1 MASNIRF
8 QDLGQLFGIPATR
21 ARRSTNNALEVGKNI
36 DEMLMYK
43 ERKDAENEAKLKADS
58 EKDFRTE
65 LANLILGD
73 KSATPQE
80 KMAAERYMNTG
91 EINPLLSVQGQ
102 KSIDAE
108 RKKEAVEALKQKIE
122 EARTKAEVLIKEA
135 EEKRDVADDVFQ
147 SSIKNLVRNM
157 KVWNEALPKAEQVV
171 YEGDIAKVESYIG
184 KQNEGATTEAI
195 KTGSASLDEIAES
208 AKDSAQNVEDARKA
222 FIRQMKINNVKMK
235 NGKVNID
242 GLPKETIE
250 AGKKAGVQFYSAAKE
265 RHDADVKKLKEE
277 AENRKNDSYA
287 RDAFINDINKFKRS
301 LSEEEAKAI
310 ANEVFGGK
318 Q

>member
-43 ERKDAENEAKLKADS
+43 ERKNAEKEAKLKADS

-73 KSATPQE
+73 PSATPQE

-91 EINPLLSVQGQ
+91 ELNSLLSVQGQ
-102 KSIDAE
+102 ESINAE

-122 EARTKAEVLIKEA
+122 TERTKAESLIKEA
-135 EEKRDVADDVFQ
+135 NEKRDFEDGVFQ
-147 SSIKNLVRNM
+147 ARIKSIVRNM
-157 KVWNEALPKAEQVV
+157 KVWNDALPETERVS
-171 YEGDIAKVESYIG
+171 YYDDIEKFSSYIG
-184 KQNEGATTEAI
+184 KQNEGATTEDI
-195 KTGSASLDEIAES
+195 KTGSASVDEIAES
-208 AKDSAQNVEDARKA
+208 AQGSDENLEKARNA
-222 FIRQMKINNVKMK
+222 FIRTMKNKNVEVK
-235 NGKVNID
+235 NGKVNSD
-242 GLPKETIE
+242 GLTKETIE
-250 AGKKAGVQFYSAAKE
+250 AGKKSGVQFYSAAKE

-277 AENRKNDSYA
+277 AKKRKDDYFL
-287 RDAFINDINKFKRS
+287 RLGFIDDISKFKGS
-301 LSEEEAKAI
+301 LSEEEARAI

-318 Q
+318 

>member
-43 ERKDAENEAKLKADS
+43 ERKDAEKEAKLKADS

-102 KSIDAE
+102 ESIDAE

-135 EEKRDVADDVFQ
+135 EEKRDFEDDVFQ

-157 KVWNEALPKAEQVV
+157 KVWNEELPKTEQVV

-184 KQNEGATTEAI
+184 KQNEGATTDAI

-208 AKDSAQNVEDARKA
+208 AKGSAQNVEDARKA
-222 FIRQMKINNVKMK
+222 FIRQMKIDNVKMK
-235 NGKVNID
+235 NGKVNSD
-242 GLPKETIE
+242 GLTKETIE
-250 AGKKAGVQFYSAAKE
+250 SGKKAGVQFYSAAKE

-277 AENRKNDSYA
+277 AKERKDDYYA
-287 RDAFINDINKFKRS
+287 RMGLLGSISEFKGS

-310 ANEVFGGK
+310 VNEVFSGGK
-318 Q
+318 

>member
-1 MASNIRF
+1 MASNIKF

-36 DEMLMYK
+36 DEMLTYK
-43 ERKDAENEAKLKADS
+43 ERKDAEKEAKLKADS

-73 KSATPQE
+73 QSATPQE

-108 RKKEAVEALKQKIE
+108 RKKEEVEALKQKIE

-135 EEKRDVADDVFQ
+135 KEKRDFEDKVFQ
-147 SSIKNLVRNM
+147 SSINNLVRNM
-157 KVWNEALPKAEQVV
+157 KVWNEALPKTEQAV
-171 YEGDIAKVESYIG
+171 YEGDIANISSYIG
-184 KQNEGATTEAI
+184 KQNEGATTESI

-208 AKDSAQNVEDARKA
+208 AKGSAQNVEDARKA
-222 FIRQMKINNVKMK
+222 FIRQMKLDNVKIK

-242 GLPKETIE
+242 GLPKETIDL
-250 AGKKAGVQFYSAAKE
+250 GKKAGIQFYSEAKE

-277 AENRKNDSYA
+277 AEKRKDDYFA
-287 RDAFINDINKFKRS
+287 RKGFLGAISKFKGS

-310 ANEVFGGK
+310 VNEIFRGR
-318 Q
+318 

>member
-36 DEMLMYK
+36 DEMLMYN
-43 ERKDAENEAKLKADS
+43 ERKDAEKEAKLKADS
-58 EKDFRTE
+58 EKNFRTE

-122 EARTKAEVLIKEA
+122 EAIIKAEDLIKDA
-135 EEKRDVADDVFQ
+135 KEKRDFEDKGFQ
-147 SSIKNLVRNM
+147 ARINSLVRNM
-157 KVWNEALPKAEQVV
+157 KVWNESLPKTEQVV
-171 YEGDIAKVESYIG
+171 YEGDIDNISDYIG
-184 KQNEGATTEAI
+184 KKNEVATTEAI
-195 KTGSASLDEIAES
+195 KTGSASVDEIAES
-208 AKDSAQNVEDARKA
+208 ANGSDENLEKARNA
-222 FIRQMKINNVKMK
+222 FIRTMKNKNVEVK
-235 NGKVNID
+235 NGKVNSD
-242 GLPKETIE
+242 GLTKETIE
-250 AGKKAGVQFYSAAKE
+250 AGKKSGVQFYSAAKE

-277 AENRKNDSYA
+277 AKKRKDDYFL
-287 RDAFINDINKFKRS
+287 RLGFIDDISKFKGS
-301 LSEEEAKAI
+301 LSEEEAMAI
-310 ANEVFGGK
+310 VNEVFGGK
-318 Q
+318 

>member
-1 MASNIRF
+1 M
-8 QDLGQLFGIPATR
+8 
-21 ARRSTNNALEVGKNI
+21 EVGKNI

-43 ERKDAENEAKLKADS
+43 ERKQAENDAKRNAES

-73 KSATPQE
+73 PSATPQE

-91 EINPLLSVQGQ
+91 ELNSLLSVQGQ
-102 KSIDAE
+102 ESINAE

-122 EARTKAEVLIKEA
+122 TERTKAEELIKDA
-135 EEKRDVADDVFQ
+135 KDKRDFADPVFQ
-147 SSIKNLVRNM
+147 ARIKSIVRNM
-157 KVWNEALPKAEQVV
+157 KVWNGNLPETERVS
-171 YEGDIAKVESYIG
+171 YEDDIEKFSSYIG
-184 KQNEGATTEAI
+184 KQNEGATMESI
-195 KTGSASLDEIAES
+195 KTGSASLDEIA
-208 AKDSAQNVEDARKA
+208 DSAQHSDKNVEDARKA
-222 FIRQMKINNVKMK
+222 FIRRMENAKVKVK

-242 GLPKETIE
+242 GLDKKTIE
-250 AGKKAGVQFYSAAKE
+250 AGKKSGVQFYSEAKE

-277 AENRKNDSYA
+277 AEKRKDDYYL
-287 RDAFINDINKFKRS
+287 RMGFLDDISKFKGS

-310 ANEVFGGK
+310 ADEVFGGK

>member
-1 MASNIRF
+1 MASNIKF

-21 ARRSTNNALEVGKNI
+21 ARRSTNNAMEVGKNI

-43 ERKDAENEAKLKADS
+43 ERKQAENDAKRKAES

-73 KSATPQE
+73 PSATPQE

-91 EINPLLSVQGQ
+91 ELNSLLSVQGQ
-102 KSIDAE
+102 ESINAE

-122 EARTKAEVLIKEA
+122 TERTKAEELIKDA
-135 EEKRDVADDVFQ
+135 KDKRDFADPVFQ
-147 SSIKNLVRNM
+147 ARIKSIVRNM
-157 KVWNEALPKAEQVV
+157 KVWNGNLPETERVS
-171 YEGDIAKVESYIG
+171 YEDDIEKFSSYIG
-184 KQNEGATTEAI
+184 KQNEGATMESI
-195 KTGSASLDEIAES
+195 KTGSASLDEIA
-208 AKDSAQNVEDARKA
+208 DSAQHSDQNVEDARKA
-222 FIRQMKINNVKMK
+222 FMRRIENANVKVK

-242 GLPKETIE
+242 GLDKKTID
-250 AGKKAGVQFYSAAKE
+250 AGKKAGIQFYSAAKE

-277 AENRKNDSYA
+277 AEKRKHNSYL
-287 RDAFINDINKFKRS
+287 RMGLLDDIYKFKGS

-318 Q
+318 

>member
-21 ARRSTNNALEVGKNI
+21 ARRSTNNAMEVGRNI

-43 ERKDAENEAKLKADS
+43 ERKDAEKEAKMQADS
-58 EKDFRTE
+58 EKDFRTK
-65 LANLILGD
+65 LANLIIGD

-91 EINPLLSVQGQ
+91 ELNSLLSVQGQ
-102 KSIDAE
+102 ESINAE

-122 EARTKAEVLIKEA
+122 TERTKAEALIKEA
-135 EEKRDVADDVFQ
+135 KDKRDFADGVFQ
-147 SSIKNLVRNM
+147 ARIKNIVRNM
-157 KVWNEALPKAEQVV
+157 KVWNDALPETERVS
-171 YEGDIAKVESYIG
+171 YYDDIEKFSSYIG

-208 AKDSAQNVEDARKA
+208 AKGSAQNVEDARKA
-222 FIRQMKINNVKMK
+222 FIRQMKIDNVKMK

-242 GLPKETIE
+242 GLPKETIDL
-250 AGKKAGVQFYSAAKE
+250 GKKAGIQFYSEAKE
-265 RHDADVKKLKEE
+265 RHDADVKRLKEE
-277 AENRKNDSYA
+277 AEKRKHDYFA
-287 RDAFINDINKFKRS
+287 RKGFLNDISKFKGS
-301 LSEEEAKAI
+301 LSEEEAKKI
-310 ANEVFGGK
+310 ANEVFSGGK
-318 Q
+318 

>member
-43 ERKDAENEAKLKADS
+43 ERKDAEKEAKLKADS

-73 KSATPQE
+73 PSATPQE

-102 KSIDAE
+102 NSINAE
-108 RKKEAVEALKQKIE
+108 RQKEAAEALKQKIE
-122 EARTKAEVLIKEA
+122 TERTKAESLIKEA
-135 EEKRDVADDVFQ
+135 NEKRDFADPVFQ
-147 SSIKNLVRNM
+147 ARIKSIVRNM
-157 KVWNEALPKAEQVV
+157 KVWNGNLPETERVS
-171 YEGDIAKVESYIG
+171 YEDDIEKFSSYIG

-195 KTGSASLDEIAES
+195 KTGSASVDEIAES
-208 AKDSAQNVEDARKA
+208 AKGSDENLEKARNA
-222 FIRQMKINNVKMK
+222 FIRTMKNKNVEVK
-235 NGKVNID
+235 NGKVNSD
-242 GLPKETIE
+242 GLTKETIE
-250 AGKKAGVQFYSAAKE
+250 SGKKSGVQFYSAAKE

-277 AENRKNDSYA
+277 AKKRKDDYFL
-287 RDAFINDINKFKRS
+287 RLGFIDDISKFKGS
-301 LSEEEAKAI
+301 LSEEEARAI

-318 Q
+318 

>member
-1 MASNIRF
+1 M
-8 QDLGQLFGIPATR
+8 GHLFGIPATR
-21 ARRSTNNALEVGKNI
+21 ARRSTNNAMEVGKNI
-36 DEMLMYK
+36 DEMLTYK
-43 ERKDAENEAKLKADS
+43 ERKDAEKEAKLKADS

-91 EINPLLSVQGQ
+91 EINPLLSVKGQ
-102 KSIDAE
+102 ESIDAE

-157 KVWNEALPKAEQVV
+157 KVWNEELPKTEQVV

-208 AKDSAQNVEDARKA
+208 AKGSAQNVEDARKA
-222 FIRQMKINNVKMK
+222 FIRQMKIDNVKMK

-242 GLPKETIE
+242 GLPKETIDL
-250 AGKKAGVQFYSAAKE
+250 GKKAGIQFYSAAKE

-277 AENRKNDSYA
+277 AEKRKDDSYL
-287 RDAFINDINKFKRS
+287 RMGFLYDIYKFKGS

-310 ANEVFGGK
+310 VNEVFGGK
-318 Q
+318 

>member
-8 QDLGQLFGIPATR
+8 QDLGRLFGIPATR

-36 DEMLMYK
+36 DEMLTYK

-58 EKDFRTE
+58 EKNFRTK

-73 KSATPQE
+73 QSATPQE

-91 EINPLLSVQGQ
+91 EINPLISVKGQ
-102 KSIDAE
+102 ESIDAE
-108 RKKEAVEALKQKIE
+108 RNKEAVEALKQKIE

-157 KVWNEALPKAEQVV
+157 KVWNEALPKTEQVV

-208 AKDSAQNVEDARKA
+208 AKGSAQNVEDARKA
-222 FIRQMKINNVKMK
+222 FIRQMKINNVKIK
-235 NGKVNID
+235 NGKVNMD
-242 GLPKETIE
+242 GLPEKTIN
-250 AGKKAGVQFYSAAKE
+250 AGKKAGVQFYSEAKE
-265 RHDADVKKLKEE
+265 RHDADVKRLKEE
-277 AENRKNDSYA
+277 AEKRKHDYFA
-287 RDAFINDINKFKRS
+287 RKGFLNDISKFKGS
-301 LSEEEAKAI
+301 LSEEEAKKI
-310 ANEVFGGK
+310 ANEVFSGDK
-318 Q
+318 

>member
-1 MASNIRF
+1 MASNIKF

-43 ERKDAENEAKLKADS
+43 ERKDAEKEAKMQEDS
-58 EKDFRTE
+58 EKDFRTK

-73 KSATPQE
+73 PSATPQE

-91 EINPLLSVQGQ
+91 ELNSLLSVKGQ
-102 KSIDAE
+102 ESIDAE
-108 RKKEAVEALKQKIE
+108 RKKEAVESLKQKIE
-122 EARTKAEVLIKEA
+122 TERTKAEELIKDA
-135 EEKRDVADDVFQ
+135 KDKRDFADPVFQ
-147 SSIKNLVRNM
+147 ARIKSIVRNM
-157 KVWNEALPKAEQVV
+157 KVWNGNLPETERVS
-171 YEGDIAKVESYIG
+171 YEDDIEKFSSYIG

-195 KTGSASLDEIAES
+195 KTGSASLDEIA
-208 AKDSAQNVEDARKA
+208 DSAQHSDQNVEDARKA
-222 FIRQMKINNVKMK
+222 FMRRIENANVKVK

-242 GLPKETIE
+242 GLDKKTID
-250 AGKKAGVQFYSAAKE
+250 AGKKAGIQFYSEAKE

-277 AENRKNDSYA
+277 AEKRKDSYFA
-287 RDAFINDINKFKRS
+287 RKGFLGSISEFKGS

-318 Q
+318 

>member
-1 MASNIRF
+1 MASNIKF

-21 ARRSTNNALEVGKNI
+21 ARRSTNNALEVGRNI

-58 EKDFRTE
+58 EKNFRTE

-91 EINPLLSVQGQ
+91 EINPLLSVKGQ
-102 KSIDAE
+102 ESIDAE

-135 EEKRDVADDVFQ
+135 EEKRDFEDDVFQ

-157 KVWNEALPKAEQVV
+157 KVWNEALPKTEQVV

-195 KTGSASLDEIAES
+195 KTGSASIDEIAES
-208 AKDSAQNVEDARKA
+208 AKGSAQNVEDARKA
-222 FIRQMKINNVKMK
+222 FIRQMKINNVKIK

-242 GLPKETIE
+242 GLPKETIDL
-250 AGKKAGVQFYSAAKE
+250 GKKVGIQFYSEAKE

-277 AENRKNDSYA
+277 AEERKDDYYA
-287 RDAFINDINKFKRS
+287 RKGFLSAISKFKGS
-301 LSEEEAKAI
+301 LSEEEARAI
-310 ANEVFGGK
+310 VNEVFGVK
-318 Q
+318 